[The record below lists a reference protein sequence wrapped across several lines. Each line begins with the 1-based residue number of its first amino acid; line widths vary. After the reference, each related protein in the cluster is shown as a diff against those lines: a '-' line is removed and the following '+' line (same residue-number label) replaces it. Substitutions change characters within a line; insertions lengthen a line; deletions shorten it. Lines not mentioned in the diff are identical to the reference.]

1 MGEPPPVEAIVEYK
15 TVRQLE
21 NVAEVTPE
29 ARALSRAE
37 RLERWAELLE
47 RDPDR
52 KLNTFFETEY
62 AGDEERGG
70 LRRKDSPISVAF
82 ADPVLRAAGLQ
93 DDSYGVAKKFFDVSD
108 WELHRVVCYC
118 HYGAAVSARDAA
130 RVVRMIGS
138 DSTLPR
144 VAGWARRHLERLID

>member
-1 MGEPPPVEAIVEYK
+1 MEYK

-21 NVAEVTPE
+21 TVAEVTPE
-29 ARALSRAE
+29 GLALSRTQ

-62 AGDEERGG
+62 ESDERRAG
-70 LRRKDSPISVAF
+70 LRRDGSPISVAF
-82 ADPVLRAAGLQ
+82 ADAVLRAAGLEN
-93 DDSYGVAKKFFDVSD
+93 DSYGEAKEFFDVSD

-118 HYGAAVSARDAA
+118 HYGVAVSARDAA
-130 RVVRMIGS
+130 RTVRMIAS
-138 DSTLPR
+138 DTTLPG
-144 VAGWARRHLERLID
+144 VAGWARRHLVRWID